1 MAVKITKPEINIRE
15 KIAELD
21 KPSGIAGEAMLRA
34 ETPQEQFSLIGAG
47 RKNILING
55 NFAVGQR
62 DRAITSDYTNQ
73 AGSNVYSLDKWKNR
87 PYGTTPHTIRRQEVI
102 LPNGDYAYSLKVT
115 ETGNGG
121 AGFFHL
127 IHSTEIERWMLG
139 QTFTVSYWYK
149 TNCPTVQPRYCD
161 TTTCNII
168 DKDLINNEEWH
179 KMEWQLPIPT
189 TATVGSNLQVHP
201 FFEKANGENL
211 LANEYVEIAQVQ
223 VELGTVAT
231 PFEHRTYDEELKLCQ
246 RYFQKMG
253 IGTSG
258 YSNSSGAAI
267 SFSFR
272 FFTNM
277 RTEPTVTI
285 NNTSFAFADTFVS
298 MRNASSPSISYN
310 GFSQVSG
317 SEVTGGELQI
327 TQGTTTTASS
337 FQQLYSEDAIWFDAD
352 F

>member
-55 NFAVGQR
+55 NFLVGQR
-62 DRAITSDYTNQ
+62 DRAITSDYTST
-73 AGSNVYSLDKWKNR
+73 ASFRYILDKWQNR
-87 PYGTTPHTIRRQEVI
+87 PYGTTPHTLRRHEVI
-102 LPNGDYAYSLKVT
+102 LPNGDYAYSLKIT

-121 AGFFHL
+121 APFWHL
-127 IHSTEIERWMLG
+127 INTPEIERSHLG
-139 QTFTVSYWYK
+139 QTFTVSYWYR

-161 TTTCNII
+161 SAVCVII
-168 DKDLINNEEWH
+168 DKDLIADEQWH
-179 KMEWQLPIPT
+179 KIEWQLPCSIN
-189 TATVGSNLQVHP
+189 ATVGSNYQIHP
-201 FFEKANGENL
+201 MFAKSSGENI

-223 VELGTVAT
+223 MEFGEIAT
-231 PFEHRTYDEELKLCQ
+231 TFEHRSYDEELKLCQ

-258 YSNSSGAAI
+258 YSNSSGAAV
-267 SFSFR
+267 SFAFR
-272 FFTNM
+272 FFTPM

-310 GFSQVSG
+310 GFTQVSG

-327 TQGTTTTASS
+327 TTGTTTTASN